1 MTWDPRPRA
10 DAIKA
15 AIAAQVPIGVSVYEV
30 DEVPDSL
37 GGPSGTTPARYVTFE
52 LGRRW
57 HPGRRGGADTV
68 PGGALTT
75 HCRAANVND
84 VRDLVL
90 AVTTALENRIY
101 DLPDGDTIGP
111 FSFQFDEEPA
121 YAAEGW
127 AAYVIWNF

>member
-1 MTWDPRPRA
+1 MTWDPQPRA

-15 AIAAQVPIGVSVYEV
+15 AIAAQVPAGVPVYEV
-30 DEVPDSL
+30 DEVPNSS
-37 GGPSGTTPARYVTFE
+37 GGPSGTTPARYVSFE
-52 LGRRW
+52 LGRR
-57 HPGRRGGADTV
+57 RNSKFRGGADTV
-68 PGGALTT
+68 PVGALTT

-90 AVTTALENRIY
+90 AVTTALENRAY
-101 DLPDGDTIGP
+101 PLPDGDTVGP